1 MTKND
6 RKGLRDFI
14 LNCKSSIGQ
23 ISMQP
28 FLYILAFTTFGIG
41 DALTG
46 AFLMGIKGVGAES
59 NAFLS
64 NVYLTQG
71 PGMFI
76 AIKLWATLVILLLV
90 LISYMQSHGKDYW
103 ATNGFLAALSIGG
116 IMAVQAN
123 MQAIYNYPFM
133 NPSEIILIFLT
144 LMFVFVMTGNFV
156 DSHVA
161 KKSKQDIITY
171 HRNPSEMNYPNLK
184 VNAHPGMAPAY
195 SWNDK
200 QK

>member
-1 MTKND
+1 MKKND
-6 RKGLRDFI
+6 RKGLRDFV
-14 LNCKSSIGQ
+14 LNCKSNIGL

-46 AFLMGIKGVGAES
+46 AFLMSIKGVSAES
-59 NAFLS
+59 NAFFS
-64 NVYLTQG
+64 HVYSTQG

-90 LISYMQSHGKDYW
+90 LISYIQSHGKDYW

-123 MQAIYNYPFM
+123 IQAIFNYPFM
-133 NPSEIILIFLT
+133 NPSVIILIFLM

-156 DSHVA
+156 DSQVA
-161 KKSKQDIITY
+161 KKSKKDITTY

-184 VNAHPGMAPAY
+184 GNAYPGMAPAY

-200 QK
+200 RR